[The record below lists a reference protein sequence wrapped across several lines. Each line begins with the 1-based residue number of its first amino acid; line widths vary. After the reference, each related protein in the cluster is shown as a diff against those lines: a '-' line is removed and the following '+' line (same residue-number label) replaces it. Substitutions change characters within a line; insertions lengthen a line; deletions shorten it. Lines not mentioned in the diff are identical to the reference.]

1 MIKLTEHSGSKSCRY
16 GVNIYTEDNNTPF
29 MRQLAH
35 SKISAFIAVLHFQN
49 NKKCRRHAT
58 HTEDSKCEMFLSVD
72 KAKSDFSIRIK

>member
-1 MIKLTEHSGSKSCRY
+1 
-16 GVNIYTEDNNTPF
+16 

-49 NKKCRRHAT
+49 NKKCRGIQHTQEVSSHPT

-72 KAKSDFSIRIK
+72 KAKSAYSIRIK